1 MNEVFYKKYY
11 ELQIELLKT
20 KDKLNESI
28 YVHKQNAQQDFRGN
42 RETSAIRS
50 CKFLASLGDKTEW
63 SNLNDRGENCI
74 DIATRLTEGS
84 KK

>member
-1 MNEVFYKKYY
+1 MSEDIYKKYY

-50 CKFLASLGDKTEW
+50 CKFLASINEN
-63 SNLNDRGENCI
+63 NLNG
-74 DIATRLTEGS
+74 GS
-84 KK
+84 TK